1 MLVRVALPVPL
12 YREFDYLPP
21 GTIASELTTTAATPS
36 ATPSSNL
43 AATTPDL
50 LASLNLPAIGSRVQV
65 SFGRQ
70 RLIGIVVDHIEL
82 SQSEIPASKL
92 KHIQAVLDQ
101 DPILNEKM
109 LALAHWLARYYH
121 YPLGDVLSVM
131 LPTLI
136 RQGKPLDLLVTHWR
150 ILPQVTDADIPANA
164 HKQKQQFAML
174 QLHGH
179 KGASEDTLLL
189 QGVQRPFLKRLQQKG
204 LIESYV
210 ECKPDPAPVS
220 LAKMPLQL
228 NEQQA
233 QAVTAIT
240 ESLDAKK
247 YTGFLLN
254 GVTGSGK
261 TEVYLQAMQ
270 PVLEAGKQVLVLVP
284 EIGLTPQTRA
294 RFAERFAAHIL
305 LLHSN
310 LNNTQRMHG
319 WEDCRQGRAQIII
332 GTRSSVLYPFANLG
346 LIVVDESHDQS
357 YKQQDT
363 LRYHAADVALYRGY
377 QSGIP
382 VILGTATPSL
392 EHLKLVED
400 GKLTELNLTQRAG
413 VATVAQMHLVDAR
426 DTPTAYSNLPIKHA
440 EGKQTDGA
448 TQSQNAQS
456 QSAQPQG
463 NQSQASQFE
472 NTQLQSSG
480 SNQNSSQNQ
489 ANTTT
494 TQPSLLPNLHSTQNT
509 GLTDATIQAIRRTL
523 EAGEQV
529 LVFLNRRG
537 YAPILLC
544 DSCGWQANC
553 VRCEAHMTV
562 HHSQLN
568 SRQPSYLKC
577 HHCDWQADIPTA
589 CPECG
594 SVNLNAVGMG
604 TTRLTESLH
613 ALFSN
618 PQTSKRTYPI
628 IQIDRD
634 TTRRK
639 DSWENIY
646 RRIQSGNPAILVGTQ
661 MVAKGHHFPD
671 VTLVCLPNADR
682 GFLSPD
688 FRSPEHTA
696 QLIVQ
701 VAGRA
706 GRGSKPGT
714 VLIQTLQ
721 PENPLLQ
728 KLVRDGYYPF
738 ALELLKERKMLGLPP
753 YTHAALVRCEGKTL
767 ERATQAL
774 KDAQA
779 ILPAHDLAI
788 LGPIDAP
795 MKMKNNRY
803 HSQLLLLA
811 KQRPQL
817 HQVLRGWWPQVLQLP
832 SAKYLKLTLDIDP
845 IGW

>member
-1 MLVRVALPVPL
+1 MLIRVALPVPL
-12 YREFDYLPP
+12 YREFDYLP
-21 GTIASELTTTAATPS
+21 
-36 ATPSSNL
+36 SSNKSNSANTL
-43 AATTPDL
+43 TDTASNVAA
-50 LASLNLPAIGSRVQV
+50 LPPIGGRVQV

-70 RLIGIVVDHIEL
+70 TLIGIVVDHID
-82 SQSEIPASKL
+82 SNQSDVPLNKL
-92 KHIQAVLDQ
+92 KAIKQVIDT
-101 DPILNEKM
+101 DPILDLQM
-109 LALAHWLARYYH
+109 LSLARWLASYYH

-136 RQGKPLDLLVTHWR
+136 RQGKPLDMLVTHWR
-150 ILPQVTDADIPANA
+150 ILPNVSEDDFHSNA

-174 QLHGH
+174 KLHGEH
-179 KGASEDTLLL
+179 GASEDTLLL
-189 QGVQRPFLKRLQQKG
+189 EGMERPFLKRLEENG
-204 LIESYV
+204 LIERFL
-210 ECKPDPAPVS
+210 EEQAAPRPVT
-220 LAKMPLQL
+220 LTKMPLTL
-228 NEQQA
+228 NEQQQ
-233 QAVTAIT
+233 QAVDKIVATAKQ
-240 ESLDAKK
+240 AK
-247 YTGFLLN
+247 YGGFLLN

-270 PVLEAGKQVLVLVP
+270 AILEAGKQVLVLVP

-294 RFAERFAAHIL
+294 RFAARFAANIL
-305 LLHSN
+305 LLHSG
-310 LNNTQRMHG
+310 LNVAQRLHG

-332 GTRSSVLYPFANLG
+332 GTRSSILHPFADLG

-377 QSGIP
+377 QLGIP
-382 VILGTATPSL
+382 VVLGTATPSL
-392 EHLKLVED
+392 EHLKLVQD
-400 GKLTELNLTQRAG
+400 GKLTELLLTQRAG
-413 VATVAQMHLVDAR
+413 NAKEATMQLVDAR
-426 DTPTAYSNLPIKHA
+426 DTPTKYSDSPA
-440 EGKQTDGA
+440 A
-448 TQSQNAQS
+448 PTQ
-456 QSAQPQG
+456 
-463 NQSQASQFE
+463 QA
-472 NTQLQSSG
+472 
-480 SNQNSSQNQ
+480 
-489 ANTTT
+489 
-494 TQPSLLPNLHSTQNT
+494 SLLPNLKGSQNT
-509 GLTDATIQAIRRTL
+509 GLTDDTIVAIRETL

-544 DSCGWQANC
+544 EACGWQADC

-568 SRQPSYLKC
+568 TQQPSYLKC
-577 HHCDWQADIPTA
+577 HHCDWQASIPLA
-589 CPECG
+589 CPDCA

-618 PQTSKRTYPI
+618 PQTSKKTYPI

-634 TTRRK
+634 TTRKK
-639 DSWENIY
+639 DSWEDIY
-646 RRIQSGNPAILVGTQ
+646 RRINSGNPAILVGTQ
-661 MVAKGHHFPD
+661 MVAKGHHFPN

-701 VAGRA
+701 VAGRS
-706 GRGSKPGT
+706 GRGSKPGK
-714 VLIQTLQ
+714 VLIQTVQ
-721 PENPLLQ
+721 PENPLLR
-728 KLVRDGYYPF
+728 KLVRDGYQPF

-753 YTHAALVRCEGKTL
+753 YTYGALIRCEAKTL
-767 ERATQAL
+767 QQATQVL
-774 KDAQA
+774 KDA
-779 ILPAHDLAI
+779 IVIMPPHELAI

-795 MKMKNNRY
+795 MKMKNSRY
-803 HSQLLLLA
+803 HSQLLLLS

-817 HQVLRGWWPQVLQLP
+817 HQLLNFWWPQVLQLP
-832 SAKYLKLTLDIDP
+832 SAKYLKLTLDVDP

>member
-1 MLVRVALPVPL
+1 MLIRVALPVPL
-12 YREFDYLPP
+12 YREFDYLPNSNN
-21 GTIASELTTTAATPS
+21 TNSANTLTDSASNMAA
-36 ATPSSNL
+36 
-43 AATTPDL
+43 
-50 LASLNLPAIGSRVQV
+50 LPPIGGRVQV

-70 RLIGIVVDHIEL
+70 TLIGIVVDHID
-82 SQSEIPASKL
+82 SNQSDVPLNKL
-92 KHIQAVLDQ
+92 KAIKRVIDTA
-101 DPILNEKM
+101 PILDLQM
-109 LALAHWLARYYH
+109 LSLARWLASYYH

-136 RQGKPLDLLVTHWR
+136 RQGKPLDMLVTHWR
-150 ILPQVTDADIPANA
+150 ILPNVSEDDFHSNA

-174 QLHGH
+174 KLHGEH
-179 KGASEDTLLL
+179 GASEDTLLL
-189 QGVQRPFLKRLQQKG
+189 EGMERPFLKRLEENG
-204 LIESYV
+204 LIERFL
-210 ECKPDPAPVS
+210 EEQAAPRPVT
-220 LAKMPLQL
+220 LAKMPLTL
-228 NEQQA
+228 NEQQQ
-233 QAVTAIT
+233 QAVDKIVATAKQ
-240 ESLDAKK
+240 AK
-247 YTGFLLN
+247 YGGFLLN

-270 PVLEAGKQVLVLVP
+270 AILEAGKQVLVLVP

-294 RFAERFAAHIL
+294 RFAARFAANIL
-305 LLHSN
+305 LLHSG
-310 LNNTQRMHG
+310 LNVTQRLHG

-332 GTRSSVLYPFANLG
+332 GTRSSILHPFADLG

-377 QSGIP
+377 QMGIP
-382 VILGTATPSL
+382 VVLGTATPSL
-392 EHLKLVED
+392 EHLKLVQD
-400 GKLTELNLTQRAG
+400 SKLTELLLTQRAG
-413 VATVAQMHLVDAR
+413 NAKEATMQLVDAR
-426 DTPTAYSNLPIKHA
+426 DTPTKYSDSPA
-440 EGKQTDGA
+440 A
-448 TQSQNAQS
+448 PTQ
-456 QSAQPQG
+456 
-463 NQSQASQFE
+463 QA
-472 NTQLQSSG
+472 
-480 SNQNSSQNQ
+480 
-489 ANTTT
+489 
-494 TQPSLLPNLHSTQNT
+494 SLLPNLKGSQNT
-509 GLTDATIQAIRRTL
+509 GLTDDTIVAIRETL

-544 DSCGWQANC
+544 EACGWQADC

-568 SRQPSYLKC
+568 IQQPSYLKC
-577 HHCDWQADIPTA
+577 HHCDWQASIPLA
-589 CPECG
+589 CPDCA

-618 PQTSKRTYPI
+618 PQTSKKTYPI

-634 TTRRK
+634 TTRKK
-639 DSWENIY
+639 DSWEDIY
-646 RRIQSGNPAILVGTQ
+646 RRINSGNPAILVGTQ
-661 MVAKGHHFPD
+661 MVAKGHHFPN

-701 VAGRA
+701 VAGRS
-706 GRGSKPGT
+706 GRGSKPGK
-714 VLIQTLQ
+714 VLIQTVQ
-721 PENPLLQ
+721 PENPLLR
-728 KLVRDGYYPF
+728 KLVRDGYQPF

-753 YTHAALVRCEGKTL
+753 YTYGALIRCEAKTL
-767 ERATQAL
+767 QQATQVL
-774 KDAQA
+774 KDAIA
-779 ILPAHDLAI
+779 IMPPHELAI

-795 MKMKNNRY
+795 MKMKNSRY
-803 HSQLLLLA
+803 HSQLLLLS

-817 HQVLRGWWPQVLQLP
+817 HQLLNFWWPQVLQLP
-832 SAKYLKLTLDIDP
+832 SAKYLKLTLDVDP

>member
-1 MLVRVALPVPL
+1 MLIRVALPVPL
-12 YREFDYLPP
+12 YREFDYLP
-21 GTIASELTTTAATPS
+21 
-36 ATPSSNL
+36 SSNKSNSANTL
-43 AATTPDL
+43 TDTASNVAA
-50 LASLNLPAIGSRVQV
+50 LPPIGCRVQV

-70 RLIGIVVDHIEL
+70 TLIGIVVDHID
-82 SQSEIPASKL
+82 SNQSDVPLNKL
-92 KHIQAVLDQ
+92 KAIKQVIDT
-101 DPILNEKM
+101 DPILDLQM
-109 LALAHWLARYYH
+109 LSLARWLASYYH

-136 RQGKPLDLLVTHWR
+136 RQGKPLDMLVTHWR
-150 ILPQVTDADIPANA
+150 ILPNVSENDFHSNA

-174 QLHGH
+174 KLHGEH
-179 KGASEDTLLL
+179 GASEDTLLL
-189 QGVQRPFLKRLQQKG
+189 EGMERPFLKRLEENG
-204 LIESYV
+204 LIERFL
-210 ECKPDPAPVS
+210 EEQAAPRPVT
-220 LAKMPLQL
+220 LAKMPLTL
-228 NEQQA
+228 NEQQQ
-233 QAVTAIT
+233 QAVDKIVATAKQ
-240 ESLDAKK
+240 AK
-247 YTGFLLN
+247 YGGFLLN

-270 PVLEAGKQVLVLVP
+270 AILEAGKQVLVLVP

-294 RFAERFAAHIL
+294 RFAARFAANIL
-305 LLHSN
+305 LLHSG
-310 LNNTQRMHG
+310 LNVTQRLHG

-332 GTRSSVLYPFANLG
+332 GTRSSILHPFADLG

-377 QSGIP
+377 QLGIP
-382 VILGTATPSL
+382 VVLGTATPSL
-392 EHLKLVED
+392 EHLKLVQD
-400 GKLTELNLTQRAG
+400 GKLTELLLTQRAG
-413 VATVAQMHLVDAR
+413 NAKEATMQLVDAR
-426 DTPTAYSNLPIKHA
+426 DTPTKYSDSPA
-440 EGKQTDGA
+440 A
-448 TQSQNAQS
+448 PTQ
-456 QSAQPQG
+456 
-463 NQSQASQFE
+463 QA
-472 NTQLQSSG
+472 
-480 SNQNSSQNQ
+480 
-489 ANTTT
+489 
-494 TQPSLLPNLHSTQNT
+494 SLLPNLKGSQNT
-509 GLTDATIQAIRRTL
+509 GLTDDTIVAIRETL

-544 DSCGWQANC
+544 EACGWQADC

-568 SRQPSYLKC
+568 TQQPSYLKC
-577 HHCDWQADIPTA
+577 HHCDWQASIPLA
-589 CPECG
+589 CPDCA

-618 PQTSKRTYPI
+618 PQTSKKTYPI

-634 TTRRK
+634 TTRKK
-639 DSWENIY
+639 DSWEDIY
-646 RRIQSGNPAILVGTQ
+646 RRINSGNPAILVGTQ
-661 MVAKGHHFPD
+661 MVAKGHHFPN

-701 VAGRA
+701 VAGRS
-706 GRGSKPGT
+706 GRGSKPGK
-714 VLIQTLQ
+714 VLIQTVQ
-721 PENPLLQ
+721 PENPLLR
-728 KLVRDGYYPF
+728 KLVRDGYQPF

-753 YTHAALVRCEGKTL
+753 YTYGALIRCEAKTL
-767 ERATQAL
+767 QQATQVL
-774 KDAQA
+774 KDVIA
-779 ILPAHDLAI
+779 IMPPHELAI

-795 MKMKNNRY
+795 MKMKNSRY
-803 HSQLLLLA
+803 HSQLLLLS

-817 HQVLRGWWPQVLQLP
+817 HQLLNFWWPQVLQLP
-832 SAKYLKLTLDIDP
+832 SAKYLKLTLDVDP

>member
-1 MLVRVALPVPL
+1 MLIRVALPVPL
-12 YREFDYLPP
+12 YREFDYLP
-21 GTIASELTTTAATPS
+21 
-36 ATPSSNL
+36 SSNKTNSANTL
-43 AATTPDL
+43 TDTASNVAA
-50 LASLNLPAIGSRVQV
+50 LPPIGGRVQV

-70 RLIGIVVDHIEL
+70 TLIGIVVDHID
-82 SQSEIPASKL
+82 SNQSDVPLNKL
-92 KHIQAVLDQ
+92 KAIKQVIDT
-101 DPILNEKM
+101 DPILDLQM
-109 LALAHWLARYYH
+109 LSLARWLASYYH

-136 RQGKPLDLLVTHWR
+136 RQGKPLDMLVTHWR
-150 ILPQVTDADIPANA
+150 ILPNVSEDDFHSNA

-174 QLHGH
+174 KLHGEH
-179 KGASEDTLLL
+179 GASEDTLLL
-189 QGVQRPFLKRLQQKG
+189 EGMERPFLKRLEENG
-204 LIESYV
+204 LIERFL
-210 ECKPDPAPVS
+210 EEQAAPRPVT
-220 LAKMPLQL
+220 LAKMPLTL
-228 NEQQA
+228 NEQQQ
-233 QAVTAIT
+233 QAVDKIVATAKQ
-240 ESLDAKK
+240 AK
-247 YTGFLLN
+247 YGGFLLN

-270 PVLEAGKQVLVLVP
+270 AILEAGKQVLVLVP

-294 RFAERFAAHIL
+294 RFAARFAANIL
-305 LLHSN
+305 LLHSG
-310 LNNTQRMHG
+310 LNVTQRLHG

-332 GTRSSVLYPFANLG
+332 GTRSSILHPFADLG

-377 QSGIP
+377 QLGIP
-382 VILGTATPSL
+382 VVLGTATPSL
-392 EHLKLVED
+392 EHLKLVQD
-400 GKLTELNLTQRAG
+400 GKLTELLLTQRAG
-413 VATVAQMHLVDAR
+413 NAKEATMQLVDAR
-426 DTPTAYSNLPIKHA
+426 DTPTKYSDSPA
-440 EGKQTDGA
+440 A
-448 TQSQNAQS
+448 PTQ
-456 QSAQPQG
+456 
-463 NQSQASQFE
+463 QA
-472 NTQLQSSG
+472 
-480 SNQNSSQNQ
+480 
-489 ANTTT
+489 
-494 TQPSLLPNLHSTQNT
+494 SLLPNLKGSQNT
-509 GLTDATIQAIRRTL
+509 GLTDDTIVAIRETL

-544 DSCGWQANC
+544 EACGWQADC

-568 SRQPSYLKC
+568 TQQPSYLKC
-577 HHCDWQADIPTA
+577 HHCDWQASIPLA
-589 CPECG
+589 CPDCA

-618 PQTSKRTYPI
+618 PQTSKKTYPI

-634 TTRRK
+634 TTRKK
-639 DSWENIY
+639 DSWEDIY
-646 RRIQSGNPAILVGTQ
+646 RRINSGNPAILVGTQ
-661 MVAKGHHFPD
+661 MVAKGHHFPN

-701 VAGRA
+701 VAGRS
-706 GRGSKPGT
+706 GRGSKPGK
-714 VLIQTLQ
+714 VLIQTVQ
-721 PENPLLQ
+721 PENPLLR
-728 KLVRDGYYPF
+728 KLVRDGYQPF

-753 YTHAALVRCEGKTL
+753 YTYGALIRCEAKTL
-767 ERATQAL
+767 QQATQVL
-774 KDAQA
+774 KDAIA
-779 ILPAHDLAI
+779 IMPPHELAI

-795 MKMKNNRY
+795 MKMKNSRY
-803 HSQLLLLA
+803 HSQLLLLS

-817 HQVLRGWWPQVLQLP
+817 HQLLNFWWPQVLQLP
-832 SAKYLKLTLDIDP
+832 SAKYLKLTLDVDP

>member
-1 MLVRVALPVPL
+1 MLIRVALPVPL
-12 YREFDYLPP
+12 YREFDYLP
-21 GTIASELTTTAATPS
+21 
-36 ATPSSNL
+36 SSNNTNSANTL
-43 AATTPDL
+43 TDTASNVAA
-50 LASLNLPAIGSRVQV
+50 LPPIGGRVQV

-70 RLIGIVVDHIEL
+70 TLIGIVVDHID
-82 SQSEIPASKL
+82 SNQSDVPLNKL
-92 KHIQAVLDQ
+92 KAIKQVIDTA
-101 DPILNEKM
+101 PILDLQM
-109 LALAHWLARYYH
+109 LSLARWLASYYH

-136 RQGKPLDLLVTHWR
+136 RQGKPLDMLVTHWR
-150 ILPQVTDADIPANA
+150 ILPNVSEDDFHSNA

-174 QLHGH
+174 KLHGEH
-179 KGASEDTLLL
+179 GASEDTLLL
-189 QGVQRPFLKRLQQKG
+189 EGMERPFLKRLEENG
-204 LIESYV
+204 LIEHFL
-210 ECKPDPAPVS
+210 EEQAAPRPVT
-220 LAKMPLQL
+220 LAKMPLTL
-228 NEQQA
+228 NEQQQ
-233 QAVTAIT
+233 QAVDKIVATAK
-240 ESLDAKK
+240 EAK
-247 YTGFLLN
+247 YGGFLLN

-270 PVLEAGKQVLVLVP
+270 AILGAGKQVLVLVP

-294 RFAERFAAHIL
+294 RFAARFAANIL
-305 LLHSN
+305 LLHSG
-310 LNNTQRMHG
+310 LNVTQRLHG

-332 GTRSSVLYPFANLG
+332 GTRSSILHPFADLG

-377 QSGIP
+377 QLGIP
-382 VILGTATPSL
+382 VVLGTATPSL
-392 EHLKLVED
+392 EHLKLVQD
-400 GKLTELNLTQRAG
+400 GKLTELLLTQRAG
-413 VATVAQMHLVDAR
+413 NAKEATMQLVDAR
-426 DTPTAYSNLPIKHA
+426 DTPTKYSDSPA
-440 EGKQTDGA
+440 A
-448 TQSQNAQS
+448 PTQ
-456 QSAQPQG
+456 
-463 NQSQASQFE
+463 QA
-472 NTQLQSSG
+472 
-480 SNQNSSQNQ
+480 
-489 ANTTT
+489 
-494 TQPSLLPNLHSTQNT
+494 SLLPNLKGSQNT
-509 GLTDATIQAIRRTL
+509 GLTDDTIVAIRETL

-544 DSCGWQANC
+544 EACGWQADC

-568 SRQPSYLKC
+568 TQQPSYLKC
-577 HHCDWQADIPTA
+577 HHCDWQASIPLA
-589 CPECG
+589 CPDCA

-618 PQTSKRTYPI
+618 PQTSKKTYPI

-634 TTRRK
+634 TTRKK
-639 DSWENIY
+639 DSWEDIY
-646 RRIQSGNPAILVGTQ
+646 RRINSGNPAILVGTQ
-661 MVAKGHHFPD
+661 MVAKGHHFPN

-701 VAGRA
+701 VAGRS
-706 GRGSKPGT
+706 GRGSKPGK
-714 VLIQTLQ
+714 VLIQTVQ
-721 PENPLLQ
+721 PENPLLR
-728 KLVRDGYYPF
+728 KLVRDGYQPF

-753 YTHAALVRCEGKTL
+753 YTYGALIRCEAKTL
-767 ERATQAL
+767 QQATQVL
-774 KDAQA
+774 KDAIA
-779 ILPAHDLAI
+779 IMPPHELAI

-795 MKMKNNRY
+795 MKMKNSRY
-803 HSQLLLLA
+803 HSQLLLLS

-817 HQVLRGWWPQVLQLP
+817 HQLLNFWWPQVLQLP
-832 SAKYLKLTLDIDP
+832 SAKYLKLTLDVDP

>member
-1 MLVRVALPVPL
+1 MLIRVALPVPL
-12 YREFDYLPP
+12 YREFDYLPNSNN
-21 GTIASELTTTAATPS
+21 TNSANTLTDTASNVAA
-36 ATPSSNL
+36 
-43 AATTPDL
+43 
-50 LASLNLPAIGSRVQV
+50 LPPIGGRVQV

-70 RLIGIVVDHIEL
+70 TLIGIVVDHID
-82 SQSEIPASKL
+82 SNQSDVPLNKL
-92 KHIQAVLDQ
+92 KAIKQVIDT
-101 DPILNEKM
+101 DPILDLQM
-109 LALAHWLARYYH
+109 LSLARWLASYYH

-136 RQGKPLDLLVTHWR
+136 RQGKPLDMLVTHWR
-150 ILPQVTDADIPANA
+150 ILPNVSEDDFHSNA

-174 QLHGH
+174 KLHGEH
-179 KGASEDTLLL
+179 GASEDTLLL
-189 QGVQRPFLKRLQQKG
+189 EGMERPFLKRLEENG
-204 LIESYV
+204 LIERFL
-210 ECKPDPAPVS
+210 EEQAAPRPVT
-220 LAKMPLQL
+220 LAKMPLTL
-228 NEQQA
+228 NEQQQ
-233 QAVTAIT
+233 QAVDKIVATAKQ
-240 ESLDAKK
+240 AK
-247 YTGFLLN
+247 YGGFLLN

-270 PVLEAGKQVLVLVP
+270 AILEAGKQVLVLVP

-294 RFAERFAAHIL
+294 RFAARFAANIL
-305 LLHSN
+305 LLHSG
-310 LNNTQRMHG
+310 LNVTQRLHG

-332 GTRSSVLYPFANLG
+332 GTRSSILHPFADLG

-377 QSGIP
+377 QLGIP
-382 VILGTATPSL
+382 VVLGTATPSL
-392 EHLKLVED
+392 EHLKLVQD
-400 GKLTELNLTQRAG
+400 GKLTELLLTQRAG
-413 VATVAQMHLVDAR
+413 NAKEATMQLVDAR
-426 DTPTAYSNLPIKHA
+426 DTPTKYSDSPA
-440 EGKQTDGA
+440 A
-448 TQSQNAQS
+448 PTQ
-456 QSAQPQG
+456 
-463 NQSQASQFE
+463 QA
-472 NTQLQSSG
+472 
-480 SNQNSSQNQ
+480 
-489 ANTTT
+489 
-494 TQPSLLPNLHSTQNT
+494 SLLPNLKGSQNT
-509 GLTDATIQAIRRTL
+509 GLTDDTIVAIRETL

-544 DSCGWQANC
+544 EACGWQADC

-568 SRQPSYLKC
+568 TQQPSYLKC
-577 HHCDWQADIPTA
+577 HHCDWQASIPLA
-589 CPECG
+589 CPDCA

-618 PQTSKRTYPI
+618 PQTSKKTYPI

-634 TTRRK
+634 TTRKK
-639 DSWENIY
+639 DSWEDIY
-646 RRIQSGNPAILVGTQ
+646 RRINSGNPAILVGTQ
-661 MVAKGHHFPD
+661 MVAKGHHFPN

-701 VAGRA
+701 VAGRS
-706 GRGSKPGT
+706 GRGSKPGK
-714 VLIQTLQ
+714 VLIQTVQ
-721 PENPLLQ
+721 PENPLLR
-728 KLVRDGYYPF
+728 KLVRDGYQPF

-753 YTHAALVRCEGKTL
+753 YTYGALIRCEAKTL
-767 ERATQAL
+767 QQATQVL
-774 KDAQA
+774 KDAIA
-779 ILPAHDLAI
+779 IMPPHELAI

-795 MKMKNNRY
+795 MKMKNSRY
-803 HSQLLLLA
+803 HSQLLLLS

-817 HQVLRGWWPQVLQLP
+817 HQLLNFWWPQVLQLP
-832 SAKYLKLTLDIDP
+832 SAKYLKLTLDVDP

>member
-1 MLVRVALPVPL
+1 MLIRVALPVPL
-12 YREFDYLPP
+12 YREFDYLP
-21 GTIASELTTTAATPS
+21 
-36 ATPSSNL
+36 SSNSANTL
-43 AATTPDL
+43 KDTASNVAA
-50 LASLNLPAIGSRVQV
+50 LPPIGGRVQV

-70 RLIGIVVDHIEL
+70 TLIGIVVDHID
-82 SQSEIPASKL
+82 SNQSDVPLNKL
-92 KHIQAVLDQ
+92 KAIKQVIDT
-101 DPILNEKM
+101 DPILDLQM
-109 LALAHWLARYYH
+109 LSLARWLASYYH

-136 RQGKPLDLLVTHWR
+136 RQGKPLDMLVTHWR
-150 ILPQVTDADIPANA
+150 ILPNVSEDDFHSNA

-174 QLHGH
+174 KLHGEH
-179 KGASEDTLLL
+179 GASEDTLLL
-189 QGVQRPFLKRLQQKG
+189 EGMERPFLKRLEENG
-204 LIESYV
+204 LIEHFL
-210 ECKPDPAPVS
+210 EGQAAPRPVT
-220 LAKMPLQL
+220 LAKMPLTL
-228 NEQQA
+228 NEQQQ
-233 QAVTAIT
+233 QAVDKIVATAKQ
-240 ESLDAKK
+240 AK
-247 YTGFLLN
+247 YGGFLLN

-270 PVLEAGKQVLVLVP
+270 AILEVGKQVLVLVP

-294 RFAERFAAHIL
+294 RFAARFAANIL
-305 LLHSN
+305 LLHSG
-310 LNNTQRMHG
+310 LNVTQRLHG

-332 GTRSSVLYPFANLG
+332 GTRSSILHPFADLG

-377 QSGIP
+377 QLGIP
-382 VILGTATPSL
+382 VVLGTATPSL
-392 EHLKLVED
+392 EHLKLVQD
-400 GKLTELNLTQRAG
+400 GKLTELLLTQRAG
-413 VATVAQMHLVDAR
+413 NAKEATMQLVDAR
-426 DTPTAYSNLPIKHA
+426 DTPTKYSDSPA
-440 EGKQTDGA
+440 A
-448 TQSQNAQS
+448 PTQ
-456 QSAQPQG
+456 
-463 NQSQASQFE
+463 QA
-472 NTQLQSSG
+472 
-480 SNQNSSQNQ
+480 
-489 ANTTT
+489 
-494 TQPSLLPNLHSTQNT
+494 SLLPNLKGSQNT
-509 GLTDATIQAIRRTL
+509 GLTDDTIVAIRETL

-544 DSCGWQANC
+544 EACGWQADC

-568 SRQPSYLKC
+568 TQQPSYLKC
-577 HHCDWQADIPTA
+577 HHCDWQASIPLA
-589 CPECG
+589 CPDCA

-618 PQTSKRTYPI
+618 PQTSKKTYPI

-634 TTRRK
+634 TTRKK
-639 DSWENIY
+639 DSWEDIY
-646 RRIQSGNPAILVGTQ
+646 RRINSGNPAILVGTQ
-661 MVAKGHHFPD
+661 MVAKGHHFPN

-701 VAGRA
+701 VAGRS
-706 GRGSKPGT
+706 GRGSKPGK
-714 VLIQTLQ
+714 VLIQTVQ
-721 PENPLLQ
+721 PENPLLR
-728 KLVRDGYYPF
+728 KLVRDGYQPF

-753 YTHAALVRCEGKTL
+753 YTYGALIRCEAKTL
-767 ERATQAL
+767 QQATQVL
-774 KDAQA
+774 KDAIA
-779 ILPAHDLAI
+779 IMPPHELAI

-795 MKMKNNRY
+795 MKMKNSRY
-803 HSQLLLLA
+803 HSQLLLLS

-817 HQVLRGWWPQVLQLP
+817 HQLLNLWWPQVLQLP
-832 SAKYLKLTLDIDP
+832 SAKYLKLTLDVDP

>member
-1 MLVRVALPVPL
+1 MLIRVALPVPL
-12 YREFDYLPP
+12 YREFDYLP
-21 GTIASELTTTAATPS
+21 
-36 ATPSSNL
+36 SSNKSNSANTL
-43 AATTPDL
+43 TDTASNVAA
-50 LASLNLPAIGSRVQV
+50 LPPIGGRVQV

-70 RLIGIVVDHIEL
+70 TLIGIVVDHID
-82 SQSEIPASKL
+82 SNQSDVPLNKL
-92 KHIQAVLDQ
+92 KAIKQVIDT
-101 DPILNEKM
+101 DPILDLQM
-109 LALAHWLARYYH
+109 LSLARWLASYYH

-136 RQGKPLDLLVTHWR
+136 RQGKPLDMLVTHWR
-150 ILPQVTDADIPANA
+150 ILPNVSEDDFHSNA

-174 QLHGH
+174 KLHGEH
-179 KGASEDTLLL
+179 GASEDTLLL
-189 QGVQRPFLKRLQQKG
+189 EGMERPFLKRLEENG
-204 LIESYV
+204 LIERFL
-210 ECKPDPAPVS
+210 EEQAAPRPVT
-220 LAKMPLQL
+220 LAKMPLTL
-228 NEQQA
+228 NEQQQ
-233 QAVTAIT
+233 QAVDKIVATAKQ
-240 ESLDAKK
+240 AK
-247 YTGFLLN
+247 YGGFLLN

-270 PVLEAGKQVLVLVP
+270 AILEAGKQVLVLVP

-294 RFAERFAAHIL
+294 RFAARFAANIL
-305 LLHSN
+305 LLHSG
-310 LNNTQRMHG
+310 LNVTQRLHG

-332 GTRSSVLYPFANLG
+332 GTRSSILHPFADLG

-377 QSGIP
+377 QLGIP
-382 VILGTATPSL
+382 VVLGTATPSL
-392 EHLKLVED
+392 EHLKLVQD
-400 GKLTELNLTQRAG
+400 GKLTELLLTQRAG
-413 VATVAQMHLVDAR
+413 NAKEATMQLVDAR
-426 DTPTAYSNLPIKHA
+426 DTPTKYSDSPA
-440 EGKQTDGA
+440 A
-448 TQSQNAQS
+448 PTQ
-456 QSAQPQG
+456 
-463 NQSQASQFE
+463 QA
-472 NTQLQSSG
+472 
-480 SNQNSSQNQ
+480 
-489 ANTTT
+489 
-494 TQPSLLPNLHSTQNT
+494 SLLPNLKGSQNT
-509 GLTDATIQAIRRTL
+509 GLTDDTIVAIRETL

-544 DSCGWQANC
+544 EACGWQADC

-568 SRQPSYLKC
+568 TQQPSYLKC
-577 HHCDWQADIPTA
+577 HHCDWQASIPLA
-589 CPECG
+589 CPDCA

-618 PQTSKRTYPI
+618 PQTSKKTYPI

-634 TTRRK
+634 TTRKK
-639 DSWENIY
+639 DSWEDIY
-646 RRIQSGNPAILVGTQ
+646 RRINSGNPAILVGTQ
-661 MVAKGHHFPD
+661 MVAKGHHFPN

-701 VAGRA
+701 VAGRS
-706 GRGSKPGT
+706 GRGSKPGK
-714 VLIQTLQ
+714 VLIQTVQ
-721 PENPLLQ
+721 PENPLLR
-728 KLVRDGYYPF
+728 KLVRDGYQPF

-753 YTHAALVRCEGKTL
+753 YTYGALIRCEAKTL
-767 ERATQAL
+767 QQATQVL
-774 KDAQA
+774 KDA
-779 ILPAHDLAI
+779 IVIMPPHELAI

-795 MKMKNNRY
+795 MKMKNSRY
-803 HSQLLLLA
+803 HSQLLLLS

-817 HQVLRGWWPQVLQLP
+817 HQLLNFWWPQVLQLP
-832 SAKYLKLTLDIDP
+832 SAKYLKLTLDVDP

>member
-1 MLVRVALPVPL
+1 MLIRVALPVPL
-12 YREFDYLPP
+12 YREFDYLP
-21 GTIASELTTTAATPS
+21 
-36 ATPSSNL
+36 SSNKTNSANTL
-43 AATTPDL
+43 TDTASNVAA
-50 LASLNLPAIGSRVQV
+50 LPPIGGRVQV

-70 RLIGIVVDHIEL
+70 TLIGIVVDHID
-82 SQSEIPASKL
+82 SNQSDVPLNKL
-92 KHIQAVLDQ
+92 KAIKQVIDT
-101 DPILNEKM
+101 DPILDLQM
-109 LALAHWLARYYH
+109 LSLARWLASYYH

-136 RQGKPLDLLVTHWR
+136 RQGKPLDMLVTHWR
-150 ILPQVTDADIPANA
+150 ILPNVSEDDFHSNA

-174 QLHGH
+174 KLHGEH
-179 KGASEDTLLL
+179 GASEDTLLL
-189 QGVQRPFLKRLQQKG
+189 EGMERPFLKRLEDNG
-204 LIESYV
+204 LIEHFL
-210 ECKPDPAPVS
+210 EEQAAPRPVT
-220 LAKMPLQL
+220 LAKMPLTL
-228 NEQQA
+228 NEQQQ
-233 QAVTAIT
+233 QAVDKIVATAKQ
-240 ESLDAKK
+240 AK
-247 YTGFLLN
+247 YGGFLLN

-270 PVLEAGKQVLVLVP
+270 AILEAGKQVLVLVP

-294 RFAERFAAHIL
+294 RFAARFAANIL
-305 LLHSN
+305 LLHSG
-310 LNNTQRMHG
+310 LNVTQRLHG

-332 GTRSSVLYPFANLG
+332 GTRSSILHPFADLG

-377 QSGIP
+377 QLGIP
-382 VILGTATPSL
+382 VVLGTATPSL
-392 EHLKLVED
+392 EHLKLVQD
-400 GKLTELNLTQRAG
+400 GKLTELLLTQRAG
-413 VATVAQMHLVDAR
+413 NAKEATMQLVDAR
-426 DTPTAYSNLPIKHA
+426 DTPTKYSDSPA
-440 EGKQTDGA
+440 A
-448 TQSQNAQS
+448 PTQ
-456 QSAQPQG
+456 
-463 NQSQASQFE
+463 QA
-472 NTQLQSSG
+472 
-480 SNQNSSQNQ
+480 
-489 ANTTT
+489 
-494 TQPSLLPNLHSTQNT
+494 SLLPNLKGSQNT
-509 GLTDATIQAIRRTL
+509 GLTDDTIVAIRETL

-544 DSCGWQANC
+544 EACGWQADC

-568 SRQPSYLKC
+568 TQQPSYLKC
-577 HHCDWQADIPTA
+577 HHCDWQASIPLA
-589 CPECG
+589 CPDCA

-618 PQTSKRTYPI
+618 PQTSKKTYPI

-634 TTRRK
+634 TTRKK
-639 DSWENIY
+639 DSWEDIY
-646 RRIQSGNPAILVGTQ
+646 RRINSGNPAILVGTQ
-661 MVAKGHHFPD
+661 MVAKGHHFPN

-701 VAGRA
+701 VAGRS
-706 GRGSKPGT
+706 GRGSKPGK
-714 VLIQTLQ
+714 VLIQTVQ
-721 PENPLLQ
+721 PENPLLR
-728 KLVRDGYYPF
+728 KLVRDGYQPF

-753 YTHAALVRCEGKTL
+753 YTYGALIRCEAKTL
-767 ERATQAL
+767 QQATQVL
-774 KDAQA
+774 KDAIA
-779 ILPAHDLAI
+779 IMPPHELAI

-795 MKMKNNRY
+795 MKMKNSRY
-803 HSQLLLLA
+803 HSQLLLLS

-817 HQVLRGWWPQVLQLP
+817 HQLLNFWWPQVLQLP
-832 SAKYLKLTLDIDP
+832 SAKYLKLTLDVDP